1 MKGEMHMVVVRV
13 NHKFKDSLFRAIF
26 SEKKELLAL
35 YNALN
40 GSHYQNPD
48 DLIITTIGDVLY
60 LGMKNDISFLI
71 GQHLSLYEA
80 QSTWNPNMPLRGLF
94 YFCLLYTSINAGGGG
109 IVPAFPRF
117 LRPRG

>member
-1 MKGEMHMVVVRV
+1 MVVVRV

-48 DLIITTIGDVLY
+48 DLIVTTIGDVPVSY
-60 LGMKNDISFLI
+60 T
-71 GQHLSLYEA
+71 HL
-80 QSTWNPNMPLRGLF
+80 P
-94 YFCLLYTSINAGGGG
+94 
-109 IVPAFPRF
+109 VD
-117 LRPRG
+117 